1 MRKMMAKRLQSNS
14 IDWKVQQ
21 HAWQSDLVM
30 CIRGCAIVGKG
41 KQLAAPASLC
51 VHACTL
57 PREMCLSIA
66 RFLWDIYSCLCMLL
80 VSGLCMLSHMHVSA
94 QGLIYIVRKL
104 QVELHCHDLA
114 T

>member
-57 PREMCLSIA
+57 PREMRLSIA
-66 RFLWDIYSCLCMLL
+66 RFLWDILMPMYVACGRIVHAFSHACFSPRTYLYS
-80 VSGLCMLSHMHVSA
+80 
-94 QGLIYIVRKL
+94 
-104 QVELHCHDLA
+104 
-114 T
+114 

>member
-14 IDWKVQQ
+14 IDWKVQR

-30 CIRGCAIVGKG
+30 CLRGCAIVGKG
-41 KQLAAPASLC
+41 KQLAAPC
-51 VHACTL
+51 HFVFMHVHFQEKCACALQGFCGT
-57 PREMCLSIA
+57 
-66 RFLWDIYSCLCMLL
+66 YSCLCMLL

-104 QVELHCHDLA
+104 QVELHCHGLA

>member
-66 RFLWDIYSCLCMLL
+66 RFLCGTYTHAYVCCLCQDCACFLT
-80 VSGLCMLSHMHVSA
+80 CMFQPKDLS
-94 QGLIYIVRKL
+94 I
-104 QVELHCHDLA
+104 
-114 T
+114 